1 MKAPKKFLSLV
12 LGAAVCLGLMAGG
25 PAAAADKV
33 KIGASYPLSGGVAQ
47 ASSWVVD
54 GVKMAAK
61 EINAAGGVQVGGK
74 KMTLEIVLYDSKC
87 DPTSA
92 VGAAEKMINRDGVV
106 AITGDY
112 CSSCTLAQREV
123 TGRHEIVQVTPI
135 SVNPKIT
142 EPGYPYMF
150 RLCNTIGMYAEPF
163 VEFVATKLP
172 QVKSVGFLAI
182 TDDYG
187 RSAVDI
193 YTKLFPAKGVK
204 VTGVEYFKHG
214 DTDFYTQL
222 TKLVNAKPDAIYIVT
237 DEDAQNIGTL
247 KQLKELGYKGKIFGC
262 STYCTDNMVK
272 LGGKKLLEG
281 IYMEAPTFE
290 LFKDDPK
297 VKEWQA
303 RYKKLYGRNGNAF
316 SLWGHQSVY
325 LLVDVIQGAGTIT
338 DKKKIRKVMA
348 GYDLSKLM
356 SYHGK
361 PHFDQNGQAYPTLG
375 VVQYQ
380 DGKRVPVFPVR

>member
-1 MKAPKKFLSLV
+1 MKGSKKLWSLV
-12 LGAAVCLGLMAGG
+12 AASLLCLGLAAG

-47 ASSWVVD
+47 ASSWVVE

-61 EINAAGGVQVGGK
+61 EINAAGGVQVGGA
-74 KMTLEIVLYDSKC
+74 KMPLEIVLYDSKC

-92 VGAAEKMINRDGVV
+92 VGAAEKMISRDKVV

-123 TGRHEIVQVTPI
+123 SGRHEIVQITPI

-142 EPGYPYMF
+142 EPGHPYMF

-163 VEFVATKLP
+163 VEFVAKKLP

-193 YTKLFPAKGVK
+193 YTKLFPDNGVK
-204 VTGVEYFKHG
+204 VTAVEYFKHG
-214 DTDFYTQL
+214 DTDFYTQI
-222 TKLVNAKPDAIYIVT
+222 TKLVNTKPDAIYVVT

-247 KQLKELGYKGKIFGC
+247 KQLKELGYKGKLFGC

-281 IYMEAPTFE
+281 LYVEAPAFE
-290 LFKDDPK
+290 LFKNEPQI
-297 VKEWQA
+297 KEWQA
-303 RYKKLYGRNGNAF
+303 RYKKLYGREGNAF
-316 SLWGHQSVY
+316 SLWGYQSVII
-325 LLVDVIQGAGTIT
+325 LADAIQNAGTISG
-338 DKKKIRKVMA
+338 KKNIQKAMA
-348 GYDLSKLM
+348 DFDLSKIM
-356 SYHGK
+356 GYHGK
-361 PHFDQNGQAYPTLG
+361 PHFDKNGQTHPTLG
-375 VVQYQ
+375 VVQFQ
-380 DGKRVPVFPVR
+380 GGKRVPVYPVK

>member
-1 MKAPKKFLSLV
+1 MKGSKKLWGLVAASL
-12 LGAAVCLGLMAGG
+12 LCLGLAAG

-47 ASSWVVD
+47 ASSWVVE

-61 EINAAGGVQVGGK
+61 EINAAGGVQVGGA
-74 KMTLEIVLYDSKC
+74 KMPLEIVLYDSKC

-92 VGAAEKMINRDGVV
+92 VGAAEKMISRDKVV

-123 TGRHEIVQVTPI
+123 SGRHEIVQITPI

-142 EPGYPYMF
+142 EPGHPYMF

-163 VEFVATKLP
+163 VEFVAKKLP
-172 QVKSVGFLAI
+172 QVESVGFLAI

-204 VTGVEYFKHG
+204 IKAVEYFKHG
-214 DTDFYTQL
+214 DTDFYTQI
-222 TKLVNAKPDAIYIVT
+222 TKLVSTKPDAIYVVT

-272 LGGKKLLEG
+272 LGGKNLLEG
-281 IYMEAPTFE
+281 LYVEAPAFE
-290 LFKDDPK
+290 LFKTEPQIK
-297 VKEWQA
+297 AWQA
-303 RYKKLYGRNGNAF
+303 RYKKLYGREGNAF
-316 SLWGHQSVY
+316 SLWGYQSVII
-325 LLVDVIQGAGTIT
+325 LTDAIQNAGTIS
-338 DKKKIRKVMA
+338 DKKNIQKAMA
-348 GYDLSKLM
+348 DFDLSKIM
-356 SYHGK
+356 GYHGE
-361 PHFDQNGQAYPTLG
+361 PHFDKNGQTHPTLG
-375 VVQYQ
+375 VVQFQ
-380 DGKRVPVFPVR
+380 GGKRVPVYPVK

>member
-1 MKAPKKFLSLV
+1 V
-12 LGAAVCLGLMAGG
+12 E
-25 PAAAADKV
+25 
-33 KIGASYPLSGGVAQ
+33 
-47 ASSWVVD
+47 

-61 EINAAGGVQVGGK
+61 EINAAGGVQVGGA
-74 KMTLEIVLYDSKC
+74 KMPLEIVLYDSKC

-92 VGAAEKMINRDGVV
+92 VGAAEKMISRDKVV

-123 TGRHEIVQVTPI
+123 SGRHEIVQITPI

-142 EPGYPYMF
+142 EPGHPYMF

-163 VEFVATKLP
+163 VEFVAKKLP

-193 YTKLFPAKGVK
+193 YTKLFPDNGVK
-204 VTGVEYFKHG
+204 VTAVEYFKHG
-214 DTDFYTQL
+214 DTDFYTQI
-222 TKLVNAKPDAIYIVT
+222 TKLVNTKPDAIYVVT

-247 KQLKELGYKGKIFGC
+247 KQLKELGYKGKLFGC

-281 IYMEAPTFE
+281 LYVEAPAFE
-290 LFKDDPK
+290 LFKNEPQI
-297 VKEWQA
+297 KEWQA
-303 RYKKLYGRNGNAF
+303 RYKKLYGREGNAF
-316 SLWGHQSVY
+316 SLWGYQSVII
-325 LLVDVIQGAGTIT
+325 LADAIQNAGTISG
-338 DKKKIRKVMA
+338 KKNIQKAMA
-348 GYDLSKLM
+348 DFDLSKIM
-356 SYHGK
+356 GYHGK
-361 PHFDQNGQAYPTLG
+361 PHFDKNGQTHPTLG
-375 VVQYQ
+375 VVQFQ
-380 DGKRVPVFPVR
+380 GGKRVPVYPVK

>member
-1 MKAPKKFLSLV
+1 MKGSKKLWSLV
-12 LGAAVCLGLMAGG
+12 VASVLCLGLATG

-47 ASSWVVD
+47 ASSWVVE

-61 EINAAGGVQVGGK
+61 EINAAGGVQVGDK
-74 KMTLEIVLYDSKC
+74 KMPLEIVLYDSKC

-92 VGAAEKMINRDGVV
+92 VGAAEKMINRDQVV

-123 TGRHEIVQVTPI
+123 SGRHEIVQITPI

-163 VEFVATKLP
+163 VEFVAEKLP

-193 YTKLFPAKGVK
+193 YTKLFPNKGVEVK
-204 VTGVEYFKHG
+204 AVEYFKHG
-214 DTDFYTQL
+214 DTDFYTQI
-222 TKLVNAKPDAIYIVT
+222 TKLVSAKPDAIYIVT

-272 LGGKKLLEG
+272 LGGKGLMEG
-281 IYMEAPTFE
+281 LYVEGPSFE
-290 LFKDDPK
+290 LFKDEPAIK
-297 VKEWQA
+297 QWQA
-303 RYKKLYGRNGNAF
+303 RYNKLYGRDGNAF
-316 SLWGHQSVY
+316 SLWGYQSVM
-325 LLVDVIQGAGTIT
+325 LLADVIQSAGTIT
-338 DKKKIRKVMA
+338 DKKKIQKAMA
-348 GYDLSKLM
+348 GYDLSKVM
-356 SYHGK
+356 GYRGK
-361 PHFDQNGQAYPTLG
+361 PHFDQNGQTHPTLG

-380 DGKRVPVFPVR
+380 DGKRVPVYPVK